1 MKSLVKDFMN
11 VDNQYQPI
19 LSFDDS
25 NGGVLYLQ
33 ISDSAESGTYCTSQ
47 IRHACVTHS
56 SSLHCQNSKII
67 DNTKDK
73 F

>member
-33 ISDSAESGTYCTSQ
+33 ISDSAKSGTYCTSQ

-56 SSLHCQNSKII
+56 SSVSVCTARIVK
-67 DNTKDK
+67 
-73 F
+73 